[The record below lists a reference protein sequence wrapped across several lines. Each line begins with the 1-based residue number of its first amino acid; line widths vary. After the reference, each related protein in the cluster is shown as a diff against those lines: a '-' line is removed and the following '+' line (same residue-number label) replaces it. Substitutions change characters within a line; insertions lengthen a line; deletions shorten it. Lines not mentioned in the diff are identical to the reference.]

1 MRGVRL
7 CHNWTARSER
17 RSGVTT
23 GYRKGERKVART
35 EHGDRRGRLMP
46 WALLAVEGYIALSA
60 ALVYIARRR

>member
-35 EHGDRRGRLMP
+35 EHGDRP
-46 WALLAVEGYIALSA
+46 DTDVPLA
-60 ALVYIARRR
+60 